1 MWLNNGDNDVKGWM
15 TVAMFEGS
23 RYRNV
28 YAYEENYK
36 GKTVTAFHIRRLHPI
51 DLRGSTKHIWIDS
64 DRLDNLS
71 ARYYEDP
78 QYWWFILDANPR
90 YMEEH
95 EIQNGDTLIIP
106 TYSELRRVVEDN
118 GE

>member
-1 MWLNNGDNDVKGWM
+1 
-15 TVAMFEGS
+15 MFEGS

-28 YAYEENYK
+28 YAYEEEYK
-36 GKTVTAFHIRRLHPI
+36 GKVVTAFHIRRLPKV
-51 DLRGSTKHIWIDS
+51 DLRNSLKHTWIQG

-71 ARYYEDP
+71 TRYYGDP

-95 EIQNGDTLIIP
+95 EIQNGDILLIP
-106 TYSELRRVVEDN
+106 PYSELRRVIEDN